1 MNNLIDNAWK
11 KMQEQVSRECKITI
25 ASLLV
30 IALLIYGWIW
40 HPIIWKT
47 DTTTA
52 PLHTQ
57 DSLMQEIQKNQ
68 STISH
73 IPKPKME
80 TPATIMVYVTGAVKK
95 PGVYTLKE
103 GSRGVEAI
111 KLAGGILS
119 KGDLTRINL
128 AKKLLD
134 EEMIVVPTMEPV
146 QSNITPL
153 CNNRHTSINQYDSN
167 VRYQTAKFIGK
178 PVSIN
183 KASFEELK
191 NIPGISARMAEKILE
206 ARGEKGNFSSIDE
219 LKTIPGMR
227 TKLFDRIKN
236 HLTL

>member
-40 HPIIWKT
+40 RPIIWKT
-47 DTTTA
+47 NTTTA

-68 STISH
+68 PTISH

-103 GSRGVEAI
+103 SSRSIEAI
-111 KLAGGILS
+111 KLAGGVTT

-128 AKKLLD
+128 AKKLHD

-146 QSNITPL
+146 QSSITPL
-153 CNNRHTSINQYDSN
+153 CNNRHTSISQYGSN
-167 VRYQTAKFIGK
+167 MRYQTAKFFAK

-183 KASFEELK
+183 KGSFEELK
-191 NIPGISARMAEKILE
+191 SIPGISARMAEKILE
-206 ARGEKGNFSSIDE
+206 ARQEKGNFSSVDD
-219 LKTIPGMR
+219 LRAIPGMR
-227 TKLFDRIKN
+227 AKLFDHIKN